1 MKVILYLKYAEMGEG
16 VFVGFSFVLF
26 VFWRDLFF
34 GGGGISKLHCPFYM
48 KILNMLNCKLSKHSQ

>member
-34 GGGGISKLHCPFYM
+34 GGGGIFKTT
-48 KILNMLNCKLSKHSQ
+48 LSFLYENIKHA